1 MPLGHVEVVNAIGLL
16 NGLWALARIVHS
28 LFEFVARHS
37 CIPLDEIDD
46 PGEKNGCAFIYLCQM
61 LKVQK
66 AMLSHSKVKVYLRL
80 ESNADESC

>member
-28 LFEFVARHS
+28 LFEFVSRHS

-61 LKVQK
+61 VWSQMPMKVVEDLDNSLDQT
-66 AMLSHSKVKVYLRL
+66 LLNL
-80 ESNADESC
+80 